1 MATRSVRVSLPLLVT
16 VMLGVLVGA
25 SSVVLAK
32 TSSPSIRDAASCPV
46 TFQPGVLDAPLMGWG
61 SAEAA
66 YGTDELSV
74 TLPHGGSLQSSNLD
88 AEGRI
93 WDKFLFWGSSG
104 EGGIEISGRRLDAEA
119 PPLIS
124 DGIQPGTGG
133 GLATMI
139 TFPTTGCW
147 EVTADRGDIALTF
160 VLLVA
165 RAWEYPAGMATPLTN
180 ERRLNGCDVTRPNAS
195 TPPGQQPA
203 TTWYGNGI
211 LWTRLGADGVI
222 VPSPEEWTLDR
233 QIVIDGWPWV
243 AVDPHST
250 FAIEGSVIS
259 SIDGTP
265 TASDGRFLGVVME
278 PGGAEA
284 QVRMHFSQPGCWEIT
299 GAAPGGSL
307 TVTVLVL
314 PPAEERLIAILAA
327 CPRVEAIALR

>member
-1 MATRSVRVSLPLLVT
+1 MATRSIRVVSLLLATVT
-16 VMLGVLVGA
+16 LAVLLGA

-46 TFQPGVLDAPLMGWG
+46 TFQPGVLNAPLMGWG

-88 AEGRI
+88 QEGRI
-93 WDKFLFWGSSG
+93 RDKFLFWGSSG

-119 PPLIS
+119 APLIS
-124 DGIQPGTGG
+124 DGIEPGISG
-133 GLATMI
+133 GLATGI

-165 RAWEYPAGMATPLTN
+165 RAWEYPVGVATPLTN
-180 ERRLNGCDVTRPNAS
+180 DGPLNGCNVTRPNAS
-195 TPPGQQPA
+195 TPPEQQPA
-203 TTWYGNGI
+203 TTWHANDI
-211 LWTRLGADGVI
+211 LWTRLGVDGVI
-222 VPSPEEWTLDR
+222 FASTEEWTLDR

-243 AVDPHST
+243 MADPFATLTVEGRVVSSVDG
-250 FAIEGSVIS
+250 E
-259 SIDGTP
+259 P
-265 TASDGRFLGVVME
+265 TASDGRFLGVVTKLAK
-278 PGGAEA
+278 AEA

-299 GAAPGGSL
+299 GTVPGGSL
-307 TVTVLVL
+307 TATVLVL
-314 PPAEERLIAILAA
+314 PPADE
-327 CPRVEAIALR
+327 